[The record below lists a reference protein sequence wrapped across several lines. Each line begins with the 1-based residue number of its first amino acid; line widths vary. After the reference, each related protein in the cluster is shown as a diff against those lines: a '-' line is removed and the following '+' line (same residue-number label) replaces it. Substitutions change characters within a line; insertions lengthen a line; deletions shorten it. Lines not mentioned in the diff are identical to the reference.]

1 MRFNIPMN
9 NVMIDTA
16 NIFLEMLSRVN
27 NFREKKHFES
37 FIFRAFSEKKILRKG
52 KEIGEPKFCMNA
64 TLLSLHPN
72 N

>member
-37 FIFRAFSEKKILRKG
+37 FIFRAFSEKKNFKKR
-52 KEIGEPKFCMNA
+52 
-64 TLLSLHPN
+64 
-72 N
+72 